1 MKIVEPSYEI
11 ISCPDGEE
19 CLAFLERV
27 CRTAYK
33 SEDKIDNGKEICPD
47 CQTSGKRAEFY
58 KGSCPD
64 CQTSGKR
71 AEFYKGRTLE
81 GDCPTCQGKGRV
93 QVREPSSHKLIRTIL
108 KTGRREALSDRVA
121 ELMKINFEQPGNTW
135 QRPEELARDVV
146 DFILNTVRDDPP
158 HESVIEHESITVLF
172 TSNRGFTHEL
182 VRHRL
187 AAFTQEST
195 RYCNYSKGKFGKEIA
210 VTRRE
215 AEHLQG
221 SRADEWPINQA
232 IGRWMHRLEQAE
244 ENYMR
249 QLEDGSAPQIAR
261 DLLPQV
267 LKADIVITANLR
279 EWRHIFRLRCS
290 PRAHPDMRQLMIP
303 LRDELRKRIP
313 IIFEDT

>member
-1 MKIVEPSYEI
+1 
-11 ISCPDGEE
+11 
-19 CLAFLERV
+19 LERV

-33 SEDKIDNGKEICPD
+33 SEDKIDNGKEI
-47 CQTSGKRAEFY
+47 
-58 KGSCPD
+58 CPD

-93 QVREPSSHKLIRTIL
+93 QVREPSSHRLLRTIL
-108 KTGRREALSDRVA
+108 KTDRREKLIRDAAAYLEPLFALA
-121 ELMKINFEQPGNTW
+121 HTLMEDEVKPSAQDAAADIVSEV
-135 QRPEELARDVV
+135 LSS
-146 DFILNTVRDDPP
+146 IRDDPP

-172 TSNRGFTHEL
+172 ISNRGFTHEL

-221 SRADEWPINQA
+221 SREEWPINQA
-232 IGRWMHRLEQAE
+232 IGRWMHRLKQAE

-279 EWRHIFRLRCS
+279 EWRHIFKMRCS
-290 PRAHPDMRQLMIP
+290 PKAHPDMRRLM
-303 LRDELRKRIP
+303 
-313 IIFEDT
+313 TG